1 MALGADSGCG
11 RIKMKRRRFSA
22 SFIILLIAAILVIC
36 FIWGNSI
43 LPGSQSNNVSIG
55 FRNFLMEKLQGID
68 WIHVPGNAVMRK
80 LAYVTEFSVLGAVLT
95 IMLKG
100 MMRISCGWVLFAGMS
115 VALADE
121 TIQLFAGSRTSSV
134 KDVWIDM
141 SGFCT
146 GVIVVMIIMLIWR
159 ALRRR

>member
-1 MALGADSGCG
+1 MNRTDNYG
-11 RIKMKRRRFSA
+11 
-22 SFIILLIAAILVIC
+22 FI
-36 FIWGNSI
+36 ST
-43 LPGSQSNNVSIG
+43 
-55 FRNFLMEKLQGID
+55 ID
-68 WIHVPGNAVMRK
+68 NKFDITKNDQTRHTGDVFDLANAVMRK
-80 LAYVTEFSVLGAVLT
+80 LAHVTEFSVLGAVLT

-100 MMRISCGWVLFAGMS
+100 MMRISYGWVLFAGMS

-146 GVIVVMIIMLIWR
+146 GVAVVILIMLIWR
-159 ALRRR
+159 AVRRR